1 MRKIGTSWGIA
12 FALLCAGNRVAH
24 ADFLNT
30 TIQPNSDLSGDQ
42 VIQWDTS
49 QSASP
54 TLVTGTGV
62 NDGNPAP
69 GQPLVNVLDLSING
83 SSTYT
88 FTHNFTSGQ
97 AQAGSGTINGASYG
111 FVDTFVLNLPT
122 GTASNYDISVNT
134 CALVPSNCSGLSNL
148 TARLYS
154 YTASAN
160 GNNNLTIGGVTAP
173 PAGGGVVS
181 WTSSS
186 GSGSLFDQTQFSAG
200 VGSGEYVLQ
209 IAGVATSA
217 GGGSYTAGIGVTA
230 VPLPAALPLLLSG
243 MAGLGAMARR
253 RRVSLA

>member
-1 MRKIGTSWGIA
+1 MARIAVAWGIA
-12 FALLCAGNRVAH
+12 FALLGVGSRVAH

-30 TIQPNSDLSGDQ
+30 SIPPNSDLTGLE

-54 TLVTGTGV
+54 ALVTGTGV
-62 NDGNPAP
+62 NDGNPAS
-69 GQPLVNVLDLSING
+69 GQPLVNVLDLSMND
-83 SSTYT
+83 SSSYT
-88 FTHNFTSGQ
+88 FSHNFIAGK
-97 AQAGSGTINGASYG
+97 AQAGGGTINGLSYG

-134 CALVPSNCSGLSNL
+134 CALMPSNCSGLTNL

-154 YTASAN
+154 YTATA
-160 GNNNLTIGGVTAP
+160 GANNNLTVGGVGAP

-181 WTSSS
+181 WTASS
-186 GSGSLFDQTQFSAG
+186 GSGSLFDQTQFSAA
-200 VGSGEYVLQ
+200 VGEGEYVLQ

-217 GGGSYTAGIGVTA
+217 GGGSYTAGIGVSA

-243 MAGLGAMARR
+243 MAGLGIMIRR
-253 RRVSLA
+253 RRIPLA

>member
-1 MRKIGTSWGIA
+1 MRRVGISWGIA
-12 FALLCAGNRVAH
+12 FVVLCGGSRVAH

-30 TIQPNSDLSGDQ
+30 TIQPNSDLSGDE

-69 GQPLVNVLDLSING
+69 GQPLVGVLDLSMNG

-88 FTHNFTSGQ
+88 LTHNFTSGQ
-97 AQAGSGTINGASYG
+97 AQAGGGTINGLGYG

-134 CALVPSNCSGLSNL
+134 CALVSSNCSGLSNL

-154 YTASAN
+154 YTATAN

-173 PAGGGVVS
+173 AAGGGVVS
-181 WTSSS
+181 WTSST
-186 GSGSLFDQTQFSAG
+186 GTLFDETQFSAG

-209 IAGVATSA
+209 IAGLATSA

-230 VPLPAALPLLLSG
+230 VPIPAALPLLLSG
-243 MAGLGAMARR
+243 IAGLGAMARR
-253 RRVSLA
+253 RKVSSA